1 MGIKLIPL
9 KCPVCGGTVNYETL
23 ICEYCGTHFVL
34 SDSQFARL
42 PRYTLTSSKKYD
54 EFEAGIHR
62 EIILD
67 HACEETL
74 RNYEGISKEN
84 EAVLIEIEGNYI
96 WLDDQVDRKIIRY
109 LKESLKRK
117 HQAEWAKFNEF
128 VREHRKLK
136 RAFQSGQIDEDA
148 YYNSREKLKSSYPIL
163 TRKLDCGEALIKIKE
178 FIEGIAH
185 WGPRYKEEYKLTKES
200 QKGFKN
206 IKEVKR
212 IIFYLVDG
220 KVYEDSFVYKIAG
233 FVDCITKSGIFSTK
247 PSRKYFSA
255 EVDCENGKICSFIWE
270 QRESLNTQEYLKRP
284 LALPRFL

>member
-148 YYNSREKLKSSYPIL
+148 YYNSREKLKSVSYTHL
-163 TRKLDCGEALIKIKE
+163 TL
-178 FIEGIAH
+178 
-185 WGPRYKEEYKLTKES
+185 PT
-200 QKGFKN
+200 
-206 IKEVKR
+206 KR
-212 IIFYLVDG
+212 IV
-220 KVYEDSFVYKIAG
+220 
-233 FVDCITKSGIFSTK
+233 
-247 PSRKYFSA
+247 
-255 EVDCENGKICSFIWE
+255 
-270 QRESLNTQEYLKRP
+270 
-284 LALPRFL
+284 